1 MPDFRYN
8 GMDAR
13 GRESSGTVR
22 ADSRARAITLI
33 KEKGIFPTSV
43 TEAAGTEPGPSAAK
57 ASAGGGKGL
66 RMELHIPGFTPRV
79 KERQLAV
86 LTRQL
91 AICLDSGLPLLRAL
105 KTLLKQ
111 EKHPAL
117 REALD
122 GIGESVESGSN
133 FSEALSQ
140 YPKIFNHL
148 FVNMVKA
155 GEAGGILDEIL
166 SRLAEFM
173 EKAERIR
180 NKVKGAMVY
189 PVVVLIMAT
198 LILVFLMV
206 FIIPR
211 FEDIFN
217 DLLSGQELPALTR
230 AVMTFSEGM
239 RDQWYFHILAV
250 AIIIV
255 GSKLIHRTGKGAS
268 VIDAIKLKM
277 PVFGVLFRK
286 ASVARF
292 SRTLGTLLQSGVP
305 ILQALNIVRDTAG
318 NQIISDCIMQI
329 HDSVKEGDT
338 IADPMAASGAF
349 PDMVVS
355 MVDVGEETGALP
367 EMLIK
372 IAEAYDDEVDTT
384 VEGLTSVIEPLMIV
398 FLAVIVGVI
407 VVSMFLPL
415 IGIIDNLTVG

>member
-1 MPDFRYN
+1 
-8 GMDAR
+8 MDAR
-13 GRESSGTVR
+13 GRESTGTVR

-33 KEKGIFPTSV
+33 KEKGLFPTSV
-43 TEAAGTEPGPSAAK
+43 TEASGNGRGPSAAK

-66 RMELHIPGFTPRV
+66 RMELRIPGFTPRV
-79 KERQLAV
+79 KERQLSV

-91 AICLDSGLPLLRAL
+91 AICLDAGLPLLRAL

-117 REALD
+117 RTALE
-122 GIGESVESGSN
+122 GLGESIESGSN

-140 YPKIFNHL
+140 YPRIFNHL
-148 FVNMVKA
+148 FVNMVRA

-198 LILVFLMV
+198 LILIFLMV

-217 DLLSGQELPALTR
+217 DLLSGKELPALTQ

-239 RDQWYFHILAV
+239 RDQWYFHLLAI
-250 AIIIV
+250 AIMIV
-255 GSKLIHRTGKGAS
+255 GAKLIRRTGKGAS
-268 VIDAIKLKM
+268 LIDAIKLKL
-277 PVFGVLFRK
+277 PIFGVLFRK

-318 NQIISDCIMQI
+318 NQVISDCIMQI

-349 PDMVVS
+349 PDIVVS

-367 EMLIK
+367 EMLLK
-372 IAEAYDDEVDTT
+372 IADAYDDEVDTT

-415 IGIIDNLTVG
+415 IGIIENLTVG